1 MAVDSR
7 GPITACAELIS
18 AVSVN
23 VMNVFI
29 DWAVT
34 NFYSQLDYAADCL
47 KSFYAEV
54 VDMLGLTN

>member
-1 MAVDSR
+1 MTTDSR
-7 GPITACAELIS
+7 GLIIACAEIVS

-29 DWAVT
+29 DWFVT

-47 KSFYAEV
+47 RSFYAEV
-54 VDMLGLTN
+54 VDILGFTN